1 MIPSKAERAYFFEK
15 KKLLQILQVLVNTCA
30 RVCMCMYEGI
40 YVTQSFNVVYKKL
53 NSVIYM
59 QINIDTQFICA
70 ILVAVSPSF

>member
-1 MIPSKAERAYFFEK
+1 
-15 KKLLQILQVLVNTCA
+15 
-30 RVCMCMYEGI
+30 MCMYEGI